1 MSIHIELEKRLIKDI
16 RRQKLLLV
24 DAPKTIASL
33 RLDATSRSA
42 IKQLRSRVEE
52 LEIERDAL
60 EKWKRTRSAEGA
72 ELEASMKEL
81 ATSRAELDE
90 RCVSLMRE
98 KSEVT
103 TRFEDSEVEL
113 AGLLSKYK
121 LLVEQRSQEQTSYL
135 ELEKELQAAQNER
148 DQLKSAV
155 LFLLISSFVFVSKVL
170 FCFLLTTDNTFR
182 NK

>member
-24 DAPKTIASL
+24 DAQKTIASL
-33 RLDATSRSA
+33 RLDATSRSV

-60 EKWKRTRSAEGA
+60 EKCKRTRSAEGA
-72 ELEASMKEL
+72 ELEATLKEL

-90 RCVSLMRE
+90 RCAALLRE
-98 KSEVT
+98 KSELT
-103 TRFEDSEVEL
+103 SRFEDSEVEL

-121 LLVEQRSQEQTSYL
+121 LLVEQRSQVGCQS
-135 ELEKELQAAQNER
+135 R
-148 DQLKSAV
+148 V
-155 LFLLISSFVFVSKVL
+155 V
-170 FCFLLTTDNTFR
+170 
-182 NK
+182 

>member
-1 MSIHIELEKRLIKDI
+1 MYVELEKRLIKDI

-24 DAPKTIASL
+24 DAQKTISSL

-52 LEIERDAL
+52 LEVERDAL

-81 ATSRAELDE
+81 AASRAELDE

-113 AGLLSKYK
+113 AGLLSKYR

-148 DQLKSAV
+148 DQLKSTV
-155 LFLLISSFVFVSKVL
+155 LFRFISFSYFVWLFCLLLIACVL
-170 FCFLLTTDNTFR
+170 IVYD
-182 NK
+182 